1 MEEDVNLTEGL
12 RNVFGEPVHADEDIQ
27 IYPPTSPSSSDD
39 EAPIADDEVNSDSDN
54 EEDVIVTV
62 EEPVQQT
69 ESDNEDSHQPVDI
82 DSPEGPYLYSES
94 PNTTLNQNQ
103 EIPVTESESEV
114 FVVSDREQFFD
125 DDDDDDES
133 GGEDE
138 DLIEQPTEQPAQEE
152 QPVKPDI
159 IRDFHDNIVKDNE
172 YQARFKGAEWF
183 ENARSKVITCIGLG
197 GIGSWASLLIS
208 RFNPRSMYLYD
219 LDSIEGVNISGQF
232 YKVSQINQEK
242 SFCTRD
248 NISEFSDYKN
258 AFSYVADATTVDFAK
273 SDVFILGLDSM
284 RARQGVMNRLC
295 YMNRE
300 LIKDSWIIEG
310 RLSMRTLQVFCFKT
324 GSPDHDIYQRKF
336 MFKDEEAD
344 ATVCSMKQTSFMANM
359 IGSVISN
366 VYMSICLQ
374 EVSRFPYGVPFMI
387 EYDCLTYQF
396 KTYLNGTAALSGTD
410 RT

>member
-1 MEEDVNLTEGL
+1 MEEDVNLTDGL
-12 RNVFGEPVHADEDIQ
+12 RNDSEEPIHADNDIQ
-27 IYPPTSPSSSDD
+27 IIPPTSPSPSDNEVSVEEDEVDTNSDD
-39 EAPIADDEVNSDSDN
+39 EV
-54 EEDVIVTV
+54 DVVVAV
-62 EEPVQQT
+62 EESVQQV

-82 DSPEGPYLYSES
+82 DSTEGPYHYSEGLN
-94 PNTTLNQNQ
+94 PILNQSQ
-103 EIPVTESESEV
+103 ESSVTESESGE
-114 FVVSDREQFFD
+114 FVVSNDEQFID
-125 DDDDDDES
+125 DSDDED
-133 GGEDE
+133 DE
-138 DLIEQPTEQPAQEE
+138 NLVEQPTEEPQEE
-152 QPVKPDI
+152 QPMEPDI

-232 YKVSQINQEK
+232 YKISQINQEK

-258 AFSYVADATTVDFAK
+258 AFSYVADATTVDFVK

-284 RARQGVMNRLC
+284 RARQGVMNRIC
-295 YMNRE
+295 YTNRE
-300 LIKDSWIIEG
+300 LAKGSWIIEG
-310 RLSMRTLQVFCFKT
+310 RLSMRTLQVFCFKV
-324 GSPDHDIYQRKF
+324 GSPDCDVYQRKF

-396 KTYLNGTAALSGTD
+396 KTYLNGTAALIGTD